1 MELKHKHKEGV
12 QLFVNKELELE
23 VRAIK
28 NDDGSIS
35 LNAEDTAIGF
45 GWYQIKNNKKYPK
58 WERVNGFISEFE
70 NSPLVGKDDYIPES
84 LFYLLG
90 MKASNDIAK
99 KFQMWLA
106 TEVLPS
112 MRKYGM
118 YATDELLDNPDL
130 LIAAA
135 TKLKEERSARLE
147 AEKKVENLTLINAQ
161 QNQRIGEL
169 QPKATY
175 YDLILQNNSLLA
187 ISAIAK
193 DYGMSGTSLNKKL
206 HELGVQY
213 KLREQWLLY
222 AKYHDKGYTFS
233 KTQNYS
239 RNDGSQGS
247 KLHTYWTQ
255 KGRLFIY
262 DLLKQNDI
270 LPLIEREESEVI

>member
-1 MELKHKHKEGV
+1 MENVKYQRKEGV
-12 QLFVNKELELE
+12 QLFINEELELE

-28 NDDGSIS
+28 NEDRGIS

-58 WERVNGFISEFE
+58 WERVNGFISEFG

-90 MKASNDIAK
+90 MKANNDVAK

-135 TKLKEERSARLE
+135 TKLKEERAARLE
-147 AEKKVENLTLINAQ
+147 AEKQRDKLVH
-161 QNQRIGEL
+161 QNKLYTTSE
-169 QPKATY
+169 
-175 YDLILQNNSLLA
+175 
-187 ISAIAK
+187 IAK
-193 DYGMSGTSLNKKL
+193 
-206 HELGVQY
+206 ELGLSSATKLNNLLSEKKIQY
-213 KLREQWLLY
+213 KQNKTWLLY
-222 AKYHDKGYTFS
+222 SKYSELGLVSIKQEVLDNGKIIYDR
-233 KTQNYS
+233 K
-239 RNDGSQGS
+239 
-247 KLHTYWTQ
+247 WTG
-255 KGRLFIY
+255 KGRDFILNLF
-262 DLLKQNDI
+262 
-270 LPLIEREESEVI
+270 

>member
-1 MELKHKHKEGV
+1 MENVKYQRKEGV
-12 QLFVNKELELE
+12 QLFINKELELE

-28 NDDGSIS
+28 NEDRSIS

-58 WERVNGFISEFE
+58 WERINGFISEFG

-90 MKASNDIAK
+90 MKANNDVAK

-135 TKLKEERSARLE
+135 TKLKEERAARLE
-147 AEKKVENLTLINAQ
+147 AEKQREKLVH
-161 QNQRIGEL
+161 QNKLYTTSE
-169 QPKATY
+169 
-175 YDLILQNNSLLA
+175 
-187 ISAIAK
+187 IAK
-193 DYGMSGTSLNKKL
+193 
-206 HELGVQY
+206 ELGLSSATKLNNLLSEKKIQY
-213 KLREQWLLY
+213 KQNKTWLLY
-222 AKYHDKGYTFS
+222 SKYSELGLVSIKQDVLDNGKIIYDR
-233 KTQNYS
+233 K
-239 RNDGSQGS
+239 
-247 KLHTYWTQ
+247 WTG
-255 KGRLFIY
+255 KGRDFILNLF
-262 DLLKQNDI
+262 
-270 LPLIEREESEVI
+270 

>member
-1 MELKHKHKEGV
+1 MEVKHKHKEGV

-135 TKLKEERSARLE
+135 TKLKEERAARLE
-147 AEKKVENLTLINAQ
+147 AEKQRDKLVH
-161 QNQRIGEL
+161 QNKLYTTSE
-169 QPKATY
+169 
-175 YDLILQNNSLLA
+175 
-187 ISAIAK
+187 IAK
-193 DYGMSGTSLNKKL
+193 
-206 HELGVQY
+206 ELGLSSATKLNNLLSEKKIQY
-213 KLREQWLLY
+213 KQNKTWLLY
-222 AKYHDKGYTFS
+222 SKYSELGLVSIKQDVLDNGKIIYDR
-233 KTQNYS
+233 K
-239 RNDGSQGS
+239 
-247 KLHTYWTQ
+247 WTG
-255 KGRLFIY
+255 KGRDFILNLF
-262 DLLKQNDI
+262 
-270 LPLIEREESEVI
+270 

>member
-1 MELKHKHKEGV
+1 MENVKHQRKEGV
-12 QLFVNKELELE
+12 QLFINEELELE

-28 NDDGSIS
+28 NEDRSIS

-58 WERVNGFISEFE
+58 WERINGFISEFG

-90 MKASNDIAK
+90 MKANNDVAK

-135 TKLKEERSARLE
+135 TKLKEERAARLE
-147 AEKKVENLTLINAQ
+147 AEKQRDKLVH
-161 QNQRIGEL
+161 QNKLYTTSE
-169 QPKATY
+169 
-175 YDLILQNNSLLA
+175 
-187 ISAIAK
+187 IAK
-193 DYGMSGTSLNKKL
+193 
-206 HELGVQY
+206 ELGLSSATKLNNLLSEKKIQY
-213 KLREQWLLY
+213 KQNKTWLLY
-222 AKYHDKGYTFS
+222 SKYSELGLVSIKQDVLDNGKIIYDR
-233 KTQNYS
+233 K
-239 RNDGSQGS
+239 
-247 KLHTYWTQ
+247 WTG
-255 KGRLFIY
+255 KGRDFILNLF
-262 DLLKQNDI
+262 
-270 LPLIEREESEVI
+270 

>member
-1 MELKHKHKEGV
+1 MENVKYQRKEGV
-12 QLFVNKELELE
+12 QLFINEELELE

-28 NDDGSIS
+28 NEDRSIS

-58 WERVNGFISEFE
+58 WERINGFISEFG

-90 MKASNDIAK
+90 MKANNDVAK

-135 TKLKEERSARLE
+135 TKLKEEIAARLE
-147 AEKKVENLTLINAQ
+147 AEKQRDKLVH
-161 QNQRIGEL
+161 QNKLYTTSE
-169 QPKATY
+169 
-175 YDLILQNNSLLA
+175 
-187 ISAIAK
+187 IAK
-193 DYGMSGTSLNKKL
+193 
-206 HELGVQY
+206 ELGLSSATKLNNLLSEKKIQY
-213 KLREQWLLY
+213 KQNKTWLLY
-222 AKYHDKGYTFS
+222 SKYSELGLVSIKQDVLDNGKIIYDR
-233 KTQNYS
+233 K
-239 RNDGSQGS
+239 
-247 KLHTYWTQ
+247 WTG
-255 KGRLFIY
+255 KGRDFILNLF
-262 DLLKQNDI
+262 
-270 LPLIEREESEVI
+270 